1 MVSSPLDRSGA
12 AESERGDTRQKQI
25 LLRFFVATRPQGF
38 QTEPQRGK
46 IDGSISGRGVGYLID
61 EARARPPGDSVL
73 GPARGRILWKAG
85 RPSYKPS
92 AGGSGGGF
100 LGSYLDARGLAAA
113 SECLPEPDL
122 ALGCRVREDLASFVA
137 EEGAESVVFGGSAE
151 GRFRS

>member
-46 IDGSISGRGVGYLID
+46 IDGGISGRGVGYLID

-92 AGGSGGGF
+92 AGGGRGGIPRKLSGRSGPGGR
-100 LGSYLDARGLAAA
+100 LGVFAGT
-113 SECLPEPDL
+113 
-122 ALGCRVREDLASFVA
+122 GF
-137 EEGAESVVFGGSAE
+137 GAWLQGTGGS
-151 GRFRS
+151 G

>member
-46 IDGSISGRGVGYLID
+46 IDGGISGRGVGYLID

-92 AGGSGGGF
+92 AGGGAGGDSSEAF
-100 LGSYLDARGLAAA
+100 WTLGAWRPPRSV
-113 SECLPEPDL
+113 
-122 ALGCRVREDLASFVA
+122 CRNRIWRLVAGYGRIWLASWRRRA
-137 EEGAESVVFGGSAE
+137 LRA
-151 GRFRS
+151 